1 MAEERT
7 EEAAEQAAQP
17 TPATEEAQTPAPGPD
32 YKAQME
38 EWKAN
43 ARKWERLAKAN
54 AEKAKGFDSASEKAK
69 TVEERIAA
77 LESENRAYRERE
89 ERVQLVKAVAKATGV
104 SESVVAALNG
114 EDEDALTEQ
123 AKAVA
128 AAFKPSAAPSAP
140 EAGKL
145 DRADTAPTKESI
157 LAIKDPK
164 ERIRQIALNKELF
177 ERK

>member
-7 EEAAEQAAQP
+7 EEAVEQAAQP

-43 ARKWERLAKAN
+43 ARKWEKLAKAN
-54 AEKAKGFDSASEKAK
+54 AEKARGYESASEKAK
-69 TVEERIAA
+69 TVEERVAA

-89 ERVQLVKAVAKATGV
+89 ERTALVKAVAKATGV